1 MLLLSSEVVMSVDP
15 KTSRIKMLSLLCFTK
30 SVNASCMLV
39 NTGLA
44 HSYRHTQT
52 HIYTHT
58 SVYTHM
64 FAQAHA
70 HAHTRL

>member
-1 MLLLSSEVVMSVDP
+1 
-15 KTSRIKMLSLLCFTK
+15 MLSLLCFTK